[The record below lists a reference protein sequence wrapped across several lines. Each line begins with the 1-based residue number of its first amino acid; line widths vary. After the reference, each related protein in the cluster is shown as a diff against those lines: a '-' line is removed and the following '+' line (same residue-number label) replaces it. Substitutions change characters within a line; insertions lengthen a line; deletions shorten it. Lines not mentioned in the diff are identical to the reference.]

1 MRKIKETVLVKM
13 KKEVPNNPKE
23 KEKIYAGSKLG

>member
-13 KKEVPNNPKE
+13 KKEVPNNPKRKGE
-23 KEKIYAGSKLG
+23 DLCGK

>member
-13 KKEVPNNPKE
+13 KEVLNNPKRKGE
-23 KEKIYAGSKLG
+23 DLCRK